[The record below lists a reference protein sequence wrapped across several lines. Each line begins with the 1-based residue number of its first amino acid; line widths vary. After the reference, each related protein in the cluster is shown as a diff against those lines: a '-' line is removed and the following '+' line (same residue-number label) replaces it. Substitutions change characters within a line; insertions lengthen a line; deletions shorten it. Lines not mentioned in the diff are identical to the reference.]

1 MCHSRGSVYSLDS
14 GFIIYICHVGQVST
28 GRAWHSALLHYQAL
42 LNPATDTCTH
52 VGSKPFLLHAV
63 QLFRGKKRKFVQTSK
78 HMSTIELRKRLI
90 DKIQK
95 TDNESLL
102 EEAYRLLE
110 LETENIDVYKLTD
123 DQRKAVN
130 EGKQQIK
137 DGKFLTD
144 EQANKEI
151 DGWLS
156 K

>member
-1 MCHSRGSVYSLDS
+1 
-14 GFIIYICHVGQVST
+14 
-28 GRAWHSALLHYQAL
+28 
-42 LNPATDTCTH
+42 
-52 VGSKPFLLHAV
+52 
-63 QLFRGKKRKFVQTSK
+63 
-78 HMSTIELRKRLI
+78 MSTIELRKRLI

-95 TDNESLL
+95 TDNENLL